1 MSSGTSHIPQAF
13 QGLFQAV
20 VKLAVELDE
29 NDIIIASHGDS
40 QRLLGA
46 NVQDLKGHPF
56 SDILDAR
63 DKSLWNLLRHK
74 ALKGSK
80 IGPVPLRAK
89 KLDGAGT
96 PISLEIY
103 AVAENKAIKLALR
116 EYYGSL
122 GLHFGERP
130 ASRNAR
136 TLEKSDFNRFA
147 MHLET
152 YVTSSELSPA
162 QALVKL
168 AGLSDTSTT
177 EDALH
182 QSLWALYSLLHDAGT
197 EGAHVRR
204 KDNSDKPPQGNDID
218 KDLDAPLDAKT
229 RASVAGPHADMMKS
243 ARSAFRTE
251 KGEINYV
258 NVAGSD
264 GISESEAV
272 KAAIYSFSQVAKSGD
287 INTMSALSGGYEKTL
302 EGTKNKLRMF
312 KNIVM
317 NERFNIAIQPIVELD
332 NGKLH
337 HFEALARMH
346 DAPFQGSPF
355 EFMQF
360 AESVGVIQEFD
371 LAMTMKAI
379 STLKRLKRIGYNVPI
394 AVNISGHSIQSRGF
408 LRHFFRLLED
418 CNDLSHL
425 ISFELT
431 ESSEI
436 RDLDATNRILS
447 RIRDF
452 GHQVCLD
459 DFGAGAAGLQYLREL
474 KVDYV
479 KIDGIYIQRALQS
492 KDNRT
497 FLKSIVDLCK
507 ALNIKTV
514 GECVETP
521 EQLAFLT
528 DIGVT
533 YGQGWLY
540 GKPQLIDEAHDYLE
554 NC

>member
-1 MSSGTSHIPQAF
+1 MSEGASHIPSSF
-13 QGLFQAV
+13 EGLFQAV
-20 VKLAVELDE
+20 VPLALELDE
-29 NDIIIASHGDS
+29 NQTVITAHGDG
-40 QRLLGA
+40 QRILGTP
-46 NVQDLKGHPF
+46 VQNIKGVSF
-56 SDILDAR
+56 SDILDDR
-63 DKSLWNLLRHK
+63 DQSLWNLMLHK
-74 ALKGSK
+74 VSQGSK
-80 IGPVPLRAK
+80 VGPVPLRAK
-89 KLDGAGT
+89 KLDDDNT
-96 PISLEIY
+96 PVSLEIY
-103 AVAENKAIKLALR
+103 ALADNKTVKLAIR
-116 EYYGSL
+116 RYHGSL
-122 GLHFGERP
+122 GLHRADRP
-130 ASRNAR
+130 PSRNER
-136 TLEKSDFNRFA
+136 MLEKEDFTRFA
-147 MHLET
+147 GHLET
-152 YVTSSELSPA
+152 YIKSSKLSPTN
-162 QALVKL
+162 ALVKL
-168 AGLSDTSTT
+168 AGLSDGSI
-177 EDALH
+177 EQDALH

-197 EGAHVRR
+197 EEAHVRR
-204 KDNSDKPPQGNDID
+204 KAPATAPDVMDDEEKDTTTRTRTPTDI
-218 KDLDAPLDAKT
+218 
-229 RASVAGPHADMMKS
+229 GHIDMIQA

-258 NVAGSD
+258 TVAGSD
-264 GISESEAV
+264 GISEAEAV
-272 KAAIYSFSQVAKSGD
+272 KAAIYSFSQVAKTSE
-287 INTMSALSGGYEKTL
+287 ISTMAALSGGYESTL
-302 EGTKNKLRMF
+302 ESTKDKLRMF
-312 KNIVM
+312 KKIVL
-317 NERFNIAIQPIVELD
+317 NERFSIAIQPIVELE

-346 DAPFQGSPF
+346 DEPFTGSPF

-436 RDLDATNRILS
+436 HDLDETNRVLT

-479 KIDGIYIQRALQS
+479 KIDGIYIQRALES
-492 KDNRT
+492 ADNRA
-497 FLKSIVDLCK
+497 FLKSIVDMCA
-507 ALNIKTV
+507 ALGVKTV
-514 GECVETP
+514 GECVETA